1 MNYSVPKHL
10 FKFNIDPTEDSES
23 EEEEDLVDSDEDLEE
38 DPDDCESVGPKRR
51 RNDAFC
57 GSSEAGETGPGMA
70 VLGSVALSPRS
81 TPGPTSQYSGP
92 TSTSPLA

>member
-10 FKFNIDPTEDSES
+10 FKFNIDPTDDSES
-23 EEEEDLVDSDEDLEE
+23 EEEEDLVDSDEELDE
-38 DPDDCESVGPKRR
+38 DPEDCASVGPKRR
-51 RNDAFC
+51 RNENCYERHEPA
-57 GSSEAGETGPGMA
+57 MA

>member
-23 EEEEDLVDSDEDLEE
+23 EEEEDLVDSDEELEE
-38 DPDDCESVGPKRR
+38 DPEECESFGPKRR
-51 RNDAFC
+51 RNEPGC
-57 GSSEAGETGPGMA
+57 ESSEPASMA

-81 TPGPTSQYSGP
+81 TPGPTSRYSAP

>member
-23 EEEEDLVDSDEDLEE
+23 EEEEDLVDSDEELEE
-38 DPDDCESVGPKRR
+38 EEAEDCESLMAPKRR
-51 RNDAFC
+51 RIENC
-57 GSSEAGETGPGMA
+57 YESSEPGLA

-92 TSTSPLA
+92 TSTTPLA

>member
-10 FKFNIDPTEDSES
+10 FKFSIDATEDSES
-23 EEEEDLVDSDEDLEE
+23 ESEEDLVDSDEELED
-38 DPDDCESVGPKRR
+38 DPEDCESVGPKRR
-51 RNDAFC
+51 RIENFC
-57 GSSEAGETGPGMA
+57 ERSEPGMS